1 MSEQVKVIPAFRWSV
16 GCLLLCLLGC
26 LVLPGCAHIPAPSSP
41 EAQRKWALWSSIETR
56 LRGANIYQRRA
67 YTVLD
72 DARAFGV
79 GEAVGPRYRQRDFDA
94 LAAHGANYVNI
105 SHPGIFT
112 ETPPYE
118 LDSPVLSNLVALVEG
133 AAQANLHVVISF
145 RTGPGRSEFSI
156 LRSGAGDW
164 FPASLINEEVWRD
177 PTAQQGWCEMWTATA
192 AYFADNPAVVGYNLM
207 MEPNAMAT
215 VPGGPLHDPLDFY
228 SQYGG
233 TTYDW
238 NQLHP
243 RLVAAIRRVDR
254 ATPVL
259 IGCEGY
265 SSPYW
270 LQMLTPVPEARTV
283 YVAHQ
288 YLPHAYTHQ
297 ALNPAGGA
305 LRYPNSPRLPK
316 GVGFDRA
323 WLAGQYRRLSAYS
336 RWHGVPVTVGEA
348 GVKRWQPGAAEFM
361 RDQLEIMEE
370 QGLNYALWIW
380 ECSDPAYNKAV
391 TDFNFRLGP
400 DPKNKDRETTNS
412 LLSVVMSFWG
422 RNQGSTNGWSTSD

>member
-1 MSEQVKVIPAFRWSV
+1 MHLQIKITSSA
-16 GCLLLCLLGC
+16 CLLG
-26 LVLPGCAHIPAPSSP
+26 LLMVAGLAGCSRGSSPSSS
-41 EAQRKWALWSSIETR
+41 EALRKWAVWSSTETR

-67 YTVLD
+67 YEVLG
-72 DARAFGV
+72 DAQAFGA
-79 GEAVGPRYRQRDFDA
+79 GRAVGPHYRQTDFDA

-118 LDSPVLSNLVALVEG
+118 VDPPVLSNLVVLVE
-133 AAQANLHVVISF
+133 AAARAQLHVVISF

-156 LRSGAGDW
+156 LRSGADDW
-164 FPASLINEEVWRD
+164 FPAALINDAVWRD
-177 PTAQQGWCEMWTATA
+177 PTAQQAWCEMWAVTA
-192 AYFADNPAVVGYNLM
+192 AHFSGSPAVVGYNLM
-207 MEPNAMAT
+207 MEPNAMST

-228 SQYGG
+228 SQFGG
-233 TTYDW
+233 SSYDW

-243 RLVAAIRRVDR
+243 RLLAAIRRVDR

-270 LQMLTPVPEARTV
+270 LQMLTPVADARTV

-288 YLPHAYTHQ
+288 YLPHTYTHQ
-297 ALNPAGGA
+297 ALDPAGGV
-305 LRYPNSPRLPK
+305 LRYPNSPRLSLS
-316 GVGFDRA
+316 GGFDRA

-336 RWHGVPVTVGEA
+336 RRHGVPVTVGEA